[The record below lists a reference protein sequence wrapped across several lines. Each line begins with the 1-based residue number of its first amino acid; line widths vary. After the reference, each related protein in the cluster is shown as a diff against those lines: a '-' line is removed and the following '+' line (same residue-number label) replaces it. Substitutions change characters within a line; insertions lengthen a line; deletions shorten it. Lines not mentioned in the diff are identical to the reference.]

1 MPQSVV
7 LISTSEKNPQYLNL
21 LYFRVVLHQICAADI
36 RKWSSYHIICKS
48 SPKELVHA
56 GNQDAM
62 RGSVPLSKPT
72 WRHAKI
78 FSGVN
83 KYLTP
88 TCLWMMTKACQ
99 LSKNLST
106 GHQHT
111 KAWVC
116 KTKSS
121 NTCKRSHV
129 IHFTSWHKRLIPQNL
144 VQIFYLAKMFDSLK
158 SWNTFLWTILEGDRM
173 IKAMQCNVVFA
184 V

>member
-1 MPQSVV
+1 MCLLPIDSTSPDMPQSVV

-99 LSKNLST
+99 LSKKPFSLVIK
-106 GHQHT
+106 HT
-111 KAWVC
+111 KSLSLQNQVF
-116 KTKSS
+116 KHLQKVTHE
-121 NTCKRSHV
+121 RS
-129 IHFTSWHKRLIPQNL
+129 LL
-144 VQIFYLAKMFDSLK
+144 LLDLK
-158 SWNTFLWTILEGDRM
+158 F
-173 IKAMQCNVVFA
+173 
-184 V
+184 